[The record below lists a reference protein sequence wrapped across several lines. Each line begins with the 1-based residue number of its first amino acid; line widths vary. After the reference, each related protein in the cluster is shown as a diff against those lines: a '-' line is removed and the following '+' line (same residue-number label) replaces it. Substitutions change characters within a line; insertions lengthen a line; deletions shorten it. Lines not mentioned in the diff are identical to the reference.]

1 MSAQIKGLCNSV
13 SDKKKKF
20 LNKLC
25 YFKLLLFYDKQ
36 LLFIMFISTLITQM
50 AIHGQTFSKRKHS
63 LFKISKHLEVRH
75 FQSYGQWVKAIGTGV
90 SYLDEGLGMT
100 VLKLPSTIDS
110 RIISPGEVCGDKAPL
125 SSENS
130 FLKQGTL
137 TCIVLHIRLG
147 KIPTLI
153 KQLKLFKIPLK

>member
-1 MSAQIKGLCNSV
+1 M
-13 SDKKKKF
+13 
-20 LNKLC
+20 
-25 YFKLLLFYDKQ
+25 
-36 LLFIMFISTLITQM
+36 
-50 AIHGQTFSKRKHS
+50 
-63 LFKISKHLEVRH
+63 EVRH

-110 RIISPGEVCGDKAPL
+110 RTISPGEVCGDEASA

-130 FLKQGTL
+130 FLKQHTL
-137 TCIVLHIRLG
+137 IRIVLYISLG

-153 KQLKLFKIPLK
+153 KQLSFFKFL